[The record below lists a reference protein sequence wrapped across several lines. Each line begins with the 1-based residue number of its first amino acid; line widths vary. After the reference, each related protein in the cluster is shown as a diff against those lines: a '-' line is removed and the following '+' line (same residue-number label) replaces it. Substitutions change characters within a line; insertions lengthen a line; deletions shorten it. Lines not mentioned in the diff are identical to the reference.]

1 MVAAPG
7 GAQMTGDNPKVLS
20 AGGISMNRLVSVAA
34 SAAFLLVAGAAAAK
48 GYTLPTRDGRCAVWI
63 TTESD
68 PAPGESTSWSG
79 ECRNGLAQGFGI
91 QAFERAD
98 GSRLRYV
105 GHVRD
110 GRWHGL
116 GRLHQFAADGG
127 LLHVVEGVF
136 EQGIEQGV
144 FDELV
149 LDHPQNVPISNL
161 RPPGREVGPA
171 AVQVQQFYADGAAV
185 LMCAPEADCAREA
198 VTEGYDARRRPLD
211 GELDRVLPYGG
222 WRLDIRDER
231 GSSQVGVC
239 LDPSLVRPGR
249 EPRVGTLLFPSFA
262 AWQRPLQQ
270 NWRCDDL
277 TAVLQKRQ
285 PARKQPVRG
294 ERQPAAAPL
303 QRAAQRA
310 RPRGQQ
316 PDRRGAHP
324 RGPGSVAPAAPV
336 QRTLRWRLHP
346 QHDQGWRSRVVT
358 PPMAVCAP
366 GVARRGKLS

>member
-68 PAPGESTSWSG
+68 PAPGESASWSG

-262 AWQRPLQQ
+262 AWLRPLQQ

-277 TAVLQKRQ
+277 TAVLQNGSLRASSQ
-285 PARKQPVRG
+285 CEASDSPQRRHFSVQRSVRG
-294 ERQPAAAPL
+294 HEVSSQTDEVLTHVGREVSRQ
-303 QRAAQRA
+303 QRQFSA
-310 RPRGQQ
+310 RFV
-316 PDRRGAHP
+316 GACTP
-324 RGPGSVAPAAPV
+324 NMTRVGD
-336 QRTLRWRLHP
+336 L
-346 QHDQGWRSRVVT
+346 GW
-358 PPMAVCAP
+358 
-366 GVARRGKLS
+366 